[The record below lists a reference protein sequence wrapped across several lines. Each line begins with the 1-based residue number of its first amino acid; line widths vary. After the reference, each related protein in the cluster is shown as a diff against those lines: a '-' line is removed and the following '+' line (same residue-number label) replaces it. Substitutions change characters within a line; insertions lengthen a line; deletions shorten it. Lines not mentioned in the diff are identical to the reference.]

1 MSDHNIPSLG
11 EDICCSI
18 VLEIEFFACD
28 PSSGQKNLPNAPAVH
43 YELKAFSNFSKINEI
58 SMFEKFDCLSA
69 SKQLKELKKDYVAVT
84 QGLVAVSQGQHAL
97 LMLFSGF
104 NFLSF
109 LKLDLKHAP
118 FGRKFVILIFC
129 QLVKTGTE

>member
-1 MSDHNIPSLG
+1 
-11 EDICCSI
+11 
-18 VLEIEFFACD
+18 
-28 PSSGQKNLPNAPAVH
+28 
-43 YELKAFSNFSKINEI
+43 
-58 SMFEKFDCLSA
+58 MFEKFDCLSA